1 MRGRREP
8 ADTGRIGATED
19 EAARRAARP
28 GGTRLH
34 SETCS
39 KGRRNYWTS
48 RFVPDLTRTVITTI
62 VAAASAATTGGI
74 LLECVSGAARRV
86 PAESAA
92 FGGRHAGWN
101 VSPIAIW
108 DDPADDE
115 SMIAWA
121 RTTTAALDPLSSGG
135 GYINYG
141 SHDGPDR
148 ALAVYGRER
157 LARLRAVKARYDP
170 ENRFRFNLNILP
182 AA

>member
-34 SETCS
+34 SKTCS
-39 KGRRNYWTS
+39 KGRHNYWTS

-62 VAAASAATTGGI
+62 VAAASTATTGGI
-74 LLECVSGAARRV
+74 LLECVSGVAR
-86 PAESAA
+86 
-92 FGGRHAGWN
+92 H
-101 VSPIAIW
+101 
-108 DDPADDE
+108 
-115 SMIAWA
+115 
-121 RTTTAALDPLSSGG
+121 
-135 GYINYG
+135 
-141 SHDGPDR
+141 
-148 ALAVYGRER
+148 
-157 LARLRAVKARYDP
+157 DP